1 MIPGP
6 FSICRISFPEDSD
19 TPIYTTIC
27 YGYDSAE
34 EAFDDISEVVD
45 QEDIP
50 VEELVV
56 IQFIKREINHAEN

>member
-6 FSICRISFPEDSD
+6 FSVCRISFPEDSD
-19 TPIYTTIC
+19 APIYTTIR
-27 YGYDSAE
+27 YGYDSATD
-34 EAFDDISEVVD
+34 AFDDIPEVAE

-56 IQFIKREINHAEN
+56 IQFIEKEE